1 MELSDPTLVFLL
13 LTLGLVGVGVEAMT
27 PGGIIPAVLGIVA
40 LVFGVI
46 GLVHIGPTAIG
57 IGLLLL
63 AIVLFIAAVALRL
76 YRPLSMLG
84 VISLVASGI
93 WMFDRQTDPTSI
105 IAVAIG
111 SVALGF
117 FMLFVIERASR
128 VKEAPVR
135 YGPEDLVGMEG
146 EVRVPLRPD
155 GQVFVDGALW
165 QARLADQ
172 DGRLG
177 SGERI
182 TVTEVQG
189 LTLLVSAKTTSTEGD
204 N

>member
-1 MELSDPTLVFLL
+1 
-13 LTLGLVGVGVEAMT
+13 MT